1 MIFILLFVEKYVKD
15 NAIHNFSE
23 WLKTGSNPADI
34 NLFRNHI
41 GIKLTYLG
49 LILVG
54 DELSDLED
62 FLVGELDGDTWSVIR
77 TIPEVARSTNT
88 LI

>member
-1 MIFILLFVEKYVKD
+1 MFVIF
-15 NAIHNFSE
+15 
-23 WLKTGSNPADI
+23 
-34 NLFRNHI
+34 
-41 GIKLTYLG
+41 LTTNKSYLG

-77 TIPEVARSTNT
+77 TIPEVARSTSR

>member
-1 MIFILLFVEKYVKD
+1 MVSLL
-15 NAIHNFSE
+15 S
-23 WLKTGSNPADI
+23 
-34 NLFRNHI
+34 LFC
-41 GIKLTYLG
+41 LTYFLLESSAELALALG

-77 TIPEVARSTNT
+77 TIPEVARSFVCRV
-88 LI
+88 LAY